1 MIRNE
6 RYLGRLTWGRAAK
19 GYRGG
24 TKVRRP
30 APEPTWTVTEKPELR
45 IIDDELWA
53 SVQARLKTK
62 TRFGR
67 PGPTGSPPKYL
78 LSGFGVCG
86 TCGGRLQVINGRSSY
101 DPVKVYICANF
112 REKKTCT
119 NSLRRPVEAVDA
131 AVLGFIERE
140 ILTEEVVATVL
151 KEVRRRLT
159 QRASQNEPQLA
170 ELEAQARKLKTEVTR
185 LGEAIC
191 STNEPPMTLVRMMGE
206 KEKSLSAVE
215 ARIAS
220 MQTSPQVLDLEVRRL
235 EKDARKRLSELQ
247 GLTSRRPE
255 EARKALGSLLVGP
268 LRFTPIE
275 TPEGQRFSIEGQLG
289 MSSNEGV
296 PSGIRNVGTCGAT
309 TAAA

>member
-1 MIRNE
+1 
-6 RYLGRLTWGRAAK
+6 
-19 GYRGG
+19 
-24 TKVRRP
+24 
-30 APEPTWTVTEKPELR
+30 
-45 IIDDELWA
+45 
-53 SVQARLKTK
+53 
-62 TRFGR
+62 
-67 PGPTGSPPKYL
+67 
-78 LSGFGVCG
+78 
-86 TCGGRLQVINGRSSY
+86 
-101 DPVKVYICANF
+101 
-112 REKKTCT
+112 
-119 NSLRRPVEAVDA
+119 
-131 AVLGFIERE
+131 
-140 ILTEEVVATVL
+140 
-151 KEVRRRLT
+151 
-159 QRASQNEPQLA
+159 
-170 ELEAQARKLKTEVTR
+170 
-185 LGEAIC
+185 
-191 STNEPPMTLVRMMGE
+191 MTLVRMMGE

-289 MSSNEGV
+289 MSSNDGV